1 MIPPPEDLGD
11 AQRFL
16 AALTH
21 LASAIDARAG
31 ADVNVSYTANLLAE
45 GPAKCAKKFGE
56 EAVELIIAVSAQDEQ
71 QVAAEAAD
79 ALYHLLV
86 AVRSRAV
93 PLDAIA
99 AALEKRQGQSGLTEK
114 ASRPKA

>member
-1 MIPPPEDLGD
+1 MTGFTLADLEKIVE
-11 AQRFL
+11 
-16 AALTH
+16 
-21 LASAIDARAG
+21 SRAG
-31 ADVNVSYTANLLAE
+31 ASAEKSYTKSLLEA
-45 GPAKCAKKFGE
+45 GMQRCAKKFGE